1 MELVKLRVADLEV
14 CDRTRVRKIKPKENS
29 EIVIEYAEAYE
40 CGLITAPLDV
50 FRERGTERYTVADGE
65 HRLLALRRAGI
76 ETVECRL
83 HEGDEIAALDFAI
96 SCNQSHGLRRT
107 KADKYH
113 AFCQIMETPA
123 LRAKYRTD
131 TELSEKIGVSIPTIQ
146 RYKAEWRNS
155 EGGDARVRA
164 RKDKARESAA
174 KNTPKTVTAR
184 EGTLSNDKVQVPER
198 TQENPPAT
206 RIDVPQKR
214 ELTNEQRRIAREV
227 REAHRA
233 SAPSKPR
240 VDRQRVVRVRQ
251 TIGALRAE
259 LPPPEEF
266 VATGEVNWADI
277 EALHDWCTAVLENR

>member
-50 FRERGTERYTVADGE
+50 FRERGTERYIVADGE

-131 TELSEKIGVSIPTIQ
+131 TELSEKIGVSLRTIA
-146 RYKAEWRNS
+146 RFKADWRNS
-155 EGGDARVRA
+155 EGGDARVREKKEQA
-164 RKDKARESAA
+164 KEKAA
-174 KNTPKTVTAR
+174 KHTSLPKANLPNGRFQDAEKT
-184 EGTLSNDKVQVPER
+184 K
-198 TQENPPAT
+198 ENPQPT